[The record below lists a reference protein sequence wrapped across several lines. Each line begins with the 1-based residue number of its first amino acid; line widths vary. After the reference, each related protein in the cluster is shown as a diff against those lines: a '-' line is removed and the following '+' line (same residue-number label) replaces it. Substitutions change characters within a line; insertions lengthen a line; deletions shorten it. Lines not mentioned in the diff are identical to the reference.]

1 MSTELTALAVYTK
14 ELRNERYSAIPK
26 DLQLELIIDAKNGD
40 EQAKEVLIET
50 NLLFVLS
57 EARKYVGMG
66 LMLEELNSLGIEGL
80 IMAIDKFKIGSS
92 NASFTSVAKL
102 WIKHKITRDGLFKR
116 NIVRMP
122 ENQLELQRDGRYT
135 GTYYSQSSLD
145 FKNEDG
151 DDLHEVIAD
160 RDTLV
165 DNLIVSEEKIAIK
178 LRVETILAI
187 LSDLEL
193 KIIQMNFGLNSDKA
207 LSTSEIAAELEM
219 NKKEVDSIL
228 KESLKKMRN

>member
-14 ELRNERYSAIPK
+14 ELRNDRFLAIPK
-26 DLQLELIIDAKNGD
+26 DLQLELIVDAKNGD

-57 EARKYVGMG
+57 EARKYTGMG
-66 LMLEELNSLGIEGL
+66 LMLEELNSLGVEGL
-80 IMAIDKFKIGSS
+80 IMAIDKYKLGS

-160 RDTLV
+160 KDTLV
-165 DNLIVSEEKIAIK
+165 DNLVLSEEKIAIRN
-178 LRVETILAI
+178 RVENMLAI
-187 LSDLEL
+187 LTDLEL

-207 LSTSEIAAELEM
+207 LTTLEIANELEM